1 MNERRDD
8 KLTET
13 DETFVRQS
21 AELFNDSVAGLD
33 AATRSQLN
41 RGRQQALAAARPGQL
56 ARWQTWV
63 PVGAAAAVTAVAL
76 VTFTGQEAP
85 GPLTTPSVAS
95 DLEILMDGEELEML
109 EDLEFYS
116 WLDLESE
123 AGDGHV
129 G

>member
-8 KLTET
+8 KPNDGDDRFLK
-13 DETFVRQS
+13 QA
-21 AELFNDSVAGLD
+21 AELFDDSVAGLD
-33 AATRSQLN
+33 ARTRSQLN
-41 RGRQQALAAARPGQL
+41 RGRQQALAAAGPGQL

-85 GPLTTPSVAS
+85 GPLTTPTVAS
-95 DLEILMDGEELEML
+95 DLELLMEGEELEML

-116 WLDLESE
+116 WLDLEAE